1 VASAAED
8 DAAGVTAAE
17 EEATGAATE
26 EGCEAGDELLSPLDP
41 EPLDD
46 PLDPAVAAGALEIPA
61 VAVLFAVLAATL
73 VAGAP
78 PIKVALLADPP
89 EADPG

>member
-1 VASAAED
+1 MEVVFFEP
-8 DAAGVTAAE
+8 
-17 EEATGAATE
+17 
-26 EGCEAGDELLSPLDP
+26 ELVEVPLDP

-46 PLDPAVAAGALEIPA
+46 PLDPAVAAGALELPA

-78 PIKVALLADPP
+78 PPIKVALLADPP